1 MPQWQGRDPCTAL
14 STVPQCP
21 APGTQSAGPPTCPGC
36 LEPTPACGLPA
47 FLQVS
52 KGGGE
57 ARAEEGLAV
66 LRGAGQP
73 CIDLQ

>member
-1 MPQWQGRDPCTAL
+1 M
-14 STVPQCP
+14 
-21 APGTQSAGPPTCPGC
+21 CPGC